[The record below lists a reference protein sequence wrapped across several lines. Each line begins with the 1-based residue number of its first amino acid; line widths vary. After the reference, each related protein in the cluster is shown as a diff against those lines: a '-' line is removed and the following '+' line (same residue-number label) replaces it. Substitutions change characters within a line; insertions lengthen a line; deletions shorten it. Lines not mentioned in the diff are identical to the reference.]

1 MIPNFSTKSTEMSQ
15 KQAHKLF
22 LLDAMALIYR
32 AHFAFSKNPRIN
44 SKGLNTGVMLGF
56 TNTLLEVLEKE
67 KPSHIAVAF
76 DTKAPTFRHVQYEPY
91 KANRQDQPE
100 DITTSIPWVKEIV
113 KAFRIPILEMDGFEA
128 DDIIGTI
135 AKKAEKDHYTVYMM
149 TPDKDYGQIVDDH
162 IFLYK
167 PAFMGN
173 GVDVMGPKQVCEKW
187 DIEHVDQ
194 VRDILGLMG
203 DAVDNIPGIPGI
215 GEKTAVKLLKE
226 FGTVEGL
233 IANVDK
239 LKGKQRENVENFAQQ
254 GLLSKELATIK
265 IDVPVEFDEVALRYD
280 GIDEEKLRALFSELE
295 FRTLAARIF
304 KEPSAK
310 KATISAPTQMDLF
323 GASAAPTPAEA
334 GSEEEGEA
342 GTLEVAP
349 PPVLDTIWSNVHNYH
364 KIKGKAEVAE
374 LVEYL
379 QLQKEIC
386 FDTETTD
393 LDAMKAELVGLSFS
407 YVPGEAYYIPVS
419 ADQKE
424 TQEILEIL
432 RPVFENE
439 SITKIGQNVKYDMLV
454 LKNYGIEVKG
464 TLYDTMLAHYLI
476 EPEGKHSMDWLAQ
489 QYLHYRPVS
498 ITELIGKKGKNQGN
512 MRDVDE
518 DEVTAYAAED
528 ADITLRLK
536 EKFDPTLK
544 ANGLVKLFD
553 EVENPLIRVLSEMEF
568 EGVRIDIE
576 SLAELSV
583 LLEKESKE
591 IEKQVYELAGVRFNL
606 ASPKQ
611 LGDVLFE
618 KLKLDPKAKKTKTGQ
633 YATGEEILSKLAN
646 EHPIAEAILD
656 YRQMV
661 KLKSTY
667 VDALPTM
674 INPKTGRIH
683 TTYNQFVAATG
694 RLSSINPNLQ
704 NIPIRTARG
713 REIRK
718 AFVPRDENHVLLSA
732 DYSQIELRIMA
743 AFSGDESMIEAFKN
757 GRDIHATTAAKIF
770 KVDLEEVT
778 SDMRRKAKT
787 ANFGIIYGISAFGLS
802 QRLSIPRTEAKEII
816 DAYFQEFP
824 AVKQY
829 MDGAIEKARKHEY
842 VETILGRR
850 RYLRDINSR
859 NMTMRGF
866 AERNAINAP
875 LQGSAADLIKVAMI
889 HVHEWMK
896 KEKLKSKMILQVHDE
911 LVFDAHKDEVELL
924 KKNIPGLMS
933 NAIKLTVPIEVEVG
947 VGTDWLE
954 AH

>member
-1 MIPNFSTKSTEMSQ
+1 MSQ
-15 KQAHKLF
+15 KQPHKLF

-76 DTKAPTFRHVQYEPY
+76 DTKAPTFRHTQYEPY
-91 KANRQDQPE
+91 KANRLEQPE
-100 DITTSIPWVKEIV
+100 DITVSIPWVKEIV
-113 KAFRIPILEMDGFEA
+113 KAFKIPVLEMDGFEA

-135 AKKAEKDHYTVYMM
+135 AKKAEKESFTVYMM

-239 LKGKQRENVENFAQQ
+239 LKGKQKENVENFAQQ

-265 IDVPVEFDEVALRYD
+265 IDVPVDFDEVDFRYD
-280 GIDEEKLRALFSELE
+280 GFDEEKLRAIFSELE
-295 FRTLAARIF
+295 FRTLASRIF
-304 KEPSAK
+304 KDSTGK
-310 KATISAPTQMDLF
+310 KAAIAAPAQMDLF
-323 GASAAPTPAEA
+323 GAVAAAPPVLEEEES
-334 GSEEEGEA
+334 SEEEI
-342 GTLEVAP
+342 TIST
-349 PPVLDTIWSNVHNYH
+349 PVTLDTIHSNVHHYH
-364 KIKGKAEVAE
+364 KIKGKAAVQE
-374 LVEYL
+374 LVDYL
-379 QLQKEIC
+379 LLQKEIC

-407 YVPGEAYYIPVS
+407 YIEGEAYYIPVS
-419 ADQKE
+419 SDQAE
-424 TQEILEIL
+424 THEILELL

-439 SITKIGQNVKYDMLV
+439 SIIKIGQNVKYDMLV

-476 EPEGKHSMDWLAQ
+476 EPEGKHGMDWLAQ
-489 QYLHYRPVS
+489 QYLHYKPVS
-498 ITELIGKKGKNQGN
+498 ITELIGKKGKGQGN

-536 EKFDPTLK
+536 GKLDPIIQS
-544 ANGLVKLFD
+544 NGLKKLFD
-553 EVENPLIRVLSEMEF
+553 EVENPLIRVLTDMEF
-568 EGVRIDIE
+568 EGVRIDTG

-583 LLEKESKE
+583 ALEEESKE
-591 IEKQVYELAGVRFNL
+591 IEKRVYELAGVRFNL

-611 LGDVLFE
+611 LGEVLFE

-633 YATGEEILSKLAN
+633 YATGEEILSKMAD
-646 EHPIAEAILD
+646 EHEIAQAILD
-656 YRQMV
+656 HRQMV

-674 INPKTGRIH
+674 INSKTGRIH

-704 NIPIRTARG
+704 NIPIRTSRG

-732 DYSQIELRIMA
+732 DYSQIELRLMA
-743 AFSGDESMIEAFKN
+743 AFSQDESMLEAFRN
-757 GRDIHATTAAKIF
+757 GRDIHVATAAKIF
-770 KVDLEEVT
+770 KVPLEEVT

-787 ANFGIIYGISAFGLS
+787 ANFGIIYGISAFGLA
-802 QRLSIPRTEAKEII
+802 QRLSIPRGEAKEII
-816 DAYFQEFP
+816 DAYFTEFP

-829 MDGAIEKARKHEY
+829 MDGAIEKARKDEY

-889 HVHEWMK
+889 HVHDWMK
-896 KEKLKSKMILQVHDE
+896 KEKLQSKMILQVHDE

-924 KKNIPGLMS
+924 KKHIPGLMS
-933 NAIKLTVPIEVEVG
+933 NAIKLPVPIEVEVG
-947 VGTDWLE
+947 VGTDWLQ

>member
-1 MIPNFSTKSTEMSQ
+1 MSP
-15 KQAHKLF
+15 KGDKKLF

-44 SKGLNTGVMLGF
+44 SKGLNTGIMLGF

-67 KPSHIAVAF
+67 KPTHIAVAF
-76 DTKAPTFRHVQYEPY
+76 DTKAPTFRHVQFQAY
-91 KANRQDQPE
+91 KANRQEQPE
-100 DITTSIPWVKEIV
+100 DIEVGIPWVKKIV
-113 KAFRIPILEMDGFEA
+113 EAFNIPILELDGFEA

-135 AKKAEKDHYTVYMM
+135 AKKAERTSFVVYMM

-173 GVDVMGPKQVCEKW
+173 GVDIMGPKEVCAKW
-187 DIEHVDQ
+187 DIENVDQ

-215 GEKTAVKLLKE
+215 GEKTAVKLLKDY
-226 FGTVEGL
+226 GTVEVL
-233 IANVDK
+233 LQNTDK
-239 LKGKQRENVENFAQQ
+239 LKGKQKENVENFAQQ

-265 IDVPVEFDEVALRYD
+265 IDVPVEFDEVALHYD
-280 GIDEEKLRALFSELE
+280 GPHEEKLKTIFAELE
-295 FRTLAARIF
+295 FRTLTQRVFGQKMQKPAPKSNEQLGLF
-304 KEPSAK
+304 GPVDPPK
-310 KATISAPTQMDLF
+310 TISQYI
-323 GASAAPTPAEA
+323 G
-334 GSEEEGEA
+334 EEELIEEEIPGA
-342 GTLEVAP
+342 GAP
-349 PPVLDTIWSNVHNYH
+349 QVYDSILTTANDYH
-364 KIKGKAEVAE
+364 KIEGETAIKE
-374 LVEYL
+374 LISYL
-379 QLQKEIC
+379 ELQDEFC
-386 FDTETTD
+386 FDSETTS
-393 LDAMKAELVGLSFS
+393 LNPNEAELVGLSFA
-407 YVPGEAYYIPVS
+407 YVPGEAFYIPFPP
-419 ADQKE
+419 DQE
-424 TQEILEIL
+424 EARNQLELFRGI
-432 RPVFENE
+432 FENE
-439 SITKIGQNVKYDMLV
+439 TITKIGQNIKYDMLV
-454 LKNYGIEVKG
+454 LKNYGMEVKG
-464 TLYDTMLAHYLI
+464 KLYDTMLAHYLI

-489 QYLHYRPVS
+489 QYLSYKPVS
-498 ITELIGKKGKNQGN
+498 IETLIGKKGKNQGN
-512 MRDVDE
+512 MRDVE
-518 DEVTAYAAED
+518 VDEVVPYAAED
-528 ADITLRLK
+528 ADITLKLK
-536 EKFDPTLK
+536 QKFDPIIKENRLE
-544 ANGLVKLFD
+544 KLLH
-553 EVENPLIRVLSEMEF
+553 EVENPLIEVLADMEF
-568 EGVRIDIE
+568 EGVKIDTA

-583 LLEKESKE
+583 LLEEESKV
-591 IEKQVYELAGVRFNL
+591 IEKRVYELAGVRFNL

-618 KLKLDPKAKKTKTGQ
+618 KLKLDTKAKKTKTGQ
-633 YATGEEILSKLAN
+633 YATGEEVLSKLAG
-646 EHPIAEAILD
+646 EHEIAEAILE

-674 INPKTGRIH
+674 INPKTGRVH

-718 AFVPRDENHVLLSA
+718 AFVPRDENHLILSA

-743 AFSGDESMIEAFKN
+743 AFSQDASMIEAFKQ

-770 KVDLEEVT
+770 KVNLEEVT
-778 SDMRRKAKT
+778 TDMRRKAKT
-787 ANFGIIYGISAFGLS
+787 ANFGIIYGISVFGLS
-802 QRLSIPRTEAKEII
+802 QRLKIPRSEAKEII
-816 DAYFQEFP
+816 DAYFDEFP
-824 AVKQY
+824 AVKEY
-829 MDGAIEKARKHEY
+829 MDGAIEKARKNEF

-889 HVHEWMK
+889 DVHRWMK
-896 KEKLKSKMILQVHDE
+896 KENLKSKMILQVHDE

-924 KKNIPGLMS
+924 QREIPKLMS
-933 NAIKLTVPIEVEVG
+933 NAIKIDVPIEVETG
-947 VGTDWLE
+947 VGKDWLQ

>member
-1 MIPNFSTKSTEMSQ
+1 MSQ
-15 KQAHKLF
+15 TQAHKLF

-76 DTKAPTFRHVQYEPY
+76 DTKAPTFRHIQYTPY
-91 KANRQDQPE
+91 KANRLEQPE
-100 DITTSIPWVKEIV
+100 DITVSIPWVKEIIR
-113 KAFRIPILEMDGFEA
+113 AFNIPVLELDGFEA
-128 DDIIGTI
+128 DDVIGTI
-135 AKKAEKDHYTVYMM
+135 AKKAEKELFTVYMM
-149 TPDKDYGQIVDDH
+149 TPDKDYGQLVDDH

-173 GVDVMGPKQVCEKW
+173 GVDVMGPKQICEKW

-226 FGTVEGL
+226 FGTVEGVV
-233 IANVDK
+233 ANADQ
-239 LKGKQRENVENFAQQ
+239 LKGKQRENVENFGPQ
-254 GLLSKELATIK
+254 GILSKELATIK
-265 IDVPVEFDEVALRYD
+265 IDVPVDFDEVALRVE
-280 GIDEEKLRALFSELE
+280 GIDEEKLRAIFSELE
-295 FRTLAARIF
+295 FRTLANRLF
-304 KEPSAK
+304 KEGPK
-310 KATISAPTQMDLF
+310 KAAAAAPAPAQMDLF
-323 GASAAPTPAEA
+323 GAPAPRTNSFVA
-334 GSEEEGEA
+334 EEEQEE
-342 GTLEVAP
+342 EVSISEP
-349 PPVLDTIWSNVHNYH
+349 IVLDTIHSNAHNYH
-364 KIKGKAEVAE
+364 KIKGKAAIQE

-379 QLQKEIC
+379 LLQKEIC
-386 FDTETTD
+386 FDTETTS
-393 LDAMKAELVGLSFS
+393 LDAMNAELVGLSFS
-407 YVPGEAYYIPVS
+407 YVEGEAYYIPLE
-419 ADQKE
+419 ADQNEAKE
-424 TQEILEIL
+424 VLELL

-439 SITKIGQNVKYDMLV
+439 SILKIGQNIKYDLLV

-464 TLYDTMLAHYLI
+464 TLYDTLLAHYLI
-476 EPEGKHSMDWLAQ
+476 EPEGKHGMDWLAQ
-489 QYLHYRPVS
+489 QYLQYKPVS
-498 ITELIGKKGKNQGN
+498 ITELIGKKGKGQGN

-518 DEVTAYAAED
+518 DEVTAYASED

-536 EKFDPTLK
+536 GKLDPILLS
-544 ANGLVKLFD
+544 NGLKKLVE
-553 EVENPLIRVLSEMEF
+553 EVENPLIPVLTDMEF
-568 EGVRIDIE
+568 EGVRIDTG

-583 LLEKESKE
+583 SLEQESKE
-591 IEKQVYELAGVRFNL
+591 IEKRVYELAGVRFNL

-611 LGDVLFE
+611 LGEVLFE

-633 YATGEEILSKLAN
+633 YATGEEILSKLAD
-646 EHPIAEAILD
+646 EHEIAQAILEH
-656 YRQMV
+656 RQMV

-674 INPKTGRIH
+674 INSKTGRIH

-718 AFVPRDENHVLLSA
+718 AFVPRDENYVLLSA
-732 DYSQIELRIMA
+732 DYSQIELRLMA
-743 AFSGDESMIEAFKN
+743 AFSQDESMLEAFRT

-770 KVDLEEVT
+770 KVPLDEVT
-778 SDMRRKAKT
+778 TDMRRKAKT
-787 ANFGIIYGISAFGLS
+787 ANFGIIYGISAFGLA
-802 QRLSIPRTEAKEII
+802 QRLSIPRGEAKEII
-816 DAYFQEFP
+816 DAYFTEFP

-829 MDGAIEKARKHEY
+829 MDGAIEKARTQEY

-889 HVHEWMK
+889 HVQAWMK
-896 KEKLKSKMILQVHDE
+896 SKNLKSKLILQVHDE

-924 KKNIPGLMS
+924 KKEIPGLMS
-933 NAIKLTVPIEVEVG
+933 NAIPLPVPIEVEVG
-947 VGTDWLE
+947 VGTDWLQ

>member
-1 MIPNFSTKSTEMSQ
+1 MSP
-15 KQAHKLF
+15 KGDKKLF

-44 SKGLNTGVMLGF
+44 SKGLNTGIMLGF

-67 KPSHIAVAF
+67 KPTHIAVAF
-76 DTKAPTFRHVQYEPY
+76 DTKAPTFRHVQFEAY
-91 KANRQDQPE
+91 KANRQQQPE
-100 DITTSIPWVKEIV
+100 DIEIGIPWVKKIV
-113 KAFRIPILEMDGFEA
+113 EGFNIPILELDGFEA

-135 AKKAEKDHYTVYMM
+135 AKKAERTSFVVYMM
-149 TPDKDYGQIVDDH
+149 TPDKDYGQLVEEH

-173 GVDVMGPKQVCEKW
+173 GVDIMGPKEVCAKW
-187 DIEHVDQ
+187 EIDHVDQ

-215 GEKTAVKLLKE
+215 GGKTATKLLKDY
-226 FGTVEGL
+226 GTIEGL
-233 IANVDK
+233 LQNTDK
-239 LKGKQRENVENFAQQ
+239 LKGKQKENVENFAQQ
-254 GLLSKELATIK
+254 GLLSKELATIN
-265 IDVPVEFDEVALRYD
+265 IDVPVIFDEVSLRYD
-280 GIDEEKLRALFSELE
+280 GPNEGLLKAIFSELE
-295 FRTLAARIF
+295 FRTLTQRVF
-304 KEPSAK
+304 GEKMK
-310 KATISAPTQMDLF
+310 KPAPKANEQLGLF
-323 GASAAPTPAEA
+323 GPVDTPKTNSQYIEEEEF
-334 GSEEEGEA
+334 SEEENPGSSA
-342 GTLEVAP
+342 LQVYDSILTTAN
-349 PPVLDTIWSNVHNYH
+349 DYH
-364 KIKGKAEVAE
+364 KIEGPAAILE
-374 LVEYL
+374 LISYL
-379 QLQKEIC
+379 ELQDEFC
-386 FDTETTD
+386 FDSETTS
-393 LDAMKAELVGLSFS
+393 LNPNEAELVGLSFS
-407 YVPGEAYYIPVS
+407 YVPGEAFYIPFP
-419 ADQKE
+419 ADQQE
-424 TQEILEIL
+424 TRKQLEL
-432 RPVFENE
+432 FRGVFENE
-439 SITKIGQNVKYDMLV
+439 HITKIGQNVKYDMLV
-454 LKNYGIEVKG
+454 LKNYGMEVKG
-464 TLYDTMLAHYLI
+464 KLYDTMLAHYLI

-489 QYLHYRPVS
+489 QYLNYRPVS
-498 ITELIGKKGKNQGN
+498 IETLIGKKGKNQGT
-512 MRDVDE
+512 MRDVE
-518 DEVTAYAAED
+518 VDEVVAYAAED
-528 ADITLRLK
+528 ADITLKLK
-536 EKFDPTLK
+536 QKFDPIIK
-544 ANGLVKLFD
+544 ENGLEKLLH
-553 EVENPLIRVLSEMEF
+553 EVENPLIEVLTDMEF
-568 EGVRIDIE
+568 EGVKIDTN
-576 SLAELSV
+576 SLAELSI
-583 LLEKESKE
+583 LLEDESKV
-591 IEKQVYELAGVRFNL
+591 IEKRVYELAGVRFNL

-611 LGDVLFE
+611 LGEVLFE

-646 EHPIAEAILD
+646 EHEIAEAILE

-674 INPKTGRIH
+674 INPKTGRVH

-718 AFVPRDENHVLLSA
+718 AFVPRDENHVILSA

-743 AFSGDESMIEAFKN
+743 AFSQDASMIEAFKQ

-770 KVDLEEVT
+770 KVPLEEVT

-787 ANFGIIYGISAFGLS
+787 ANFGIIYGISVFGLS
-802 QRLSIPRTEAKEII
+802 QRLAIPRSEAKEII
-816 DAYFQEFP
+816 DAYFAEFP

-829 MDGAIEKARKHEY
+829 MDGAIEKARKFEF

-889 HVHEWMK
+889 NVYRWMK
-896 KEKLKSKMILQVHDE
+896 SENLKSKMILQVHDE

-924 KKNIPGLMS
+924 QREIPKLMS
-933 NAIKLTVPIEVEVG
+933 NAVKIDVPIEVETG
-947 VGTDWLE
+947 IGKDWLQ

>member
-1 MIPNFSTKSTEMSQ
+1 MTQ

-56 TNTLLEVLEKE
+56 TNTLLEVLNKE

-76 DTKAPTFRHVQYEPY
+76 DTSAPTFRHEQFVEY
-91 KANRQDQPE
+91 KANRQEQPE
-100 DITTSIPWVKEIV
+100 DITVSIPWVKEIV
-113 KAFRIPILEMDGFEA
+113 KAFNIPLLEMDGFEA

-135 AKKAEKDHYTVYMM
+135 AKKAERESFTVFMM
-149 TPDKDYGQIVDDH
+149 TPDKDYGQLVDDH

-173 GVDVMGPKQVCEKW
+173 GVDIMGPKEVCAKW

-203 DAVDNIPGIPGI
+203 DSVDNIPGIPGI
-215 GEKTAVKLLKE
+215 GAKTATKLLKE
-226 FGTVEGL
+226 FGTVEEL
-233 IANVDK
+233 VKNTDQ
-239 LKGKQRENVENFAQQ
+239 LKGKQKENVENFADQ

-265 IDVPVEFDEVALRYD
+265 IDVPVDFVEEELRYD
-280 GIDEEKLRALFSELE
+280 GFDEEKLRAIFTELE
-295 FRTLAARIF
+295 FRTLSKRVF
-304 KEPSAK
+304 KEEGK
-310 KATISAPTQMDLF
+310 KAVIQQNEQLGLFGDSGISNSSASTEIQFEEDTVNTSAPLI
-323 GASAAPTPAEA
+323 PE
-334 GSEEEGEA
+334 
-342 GTLEVAP
+342 
-349 PPVLDTIWSNVHNYH
+349 TIDSNFHHYH
-364 KIKGKAEVAE
+364 KIKGKEAVKE
-374 LVEYL
+374 LLGYL
-379 QLQKEIC
+379 LLQKEVC
-386 FDTETTD
+386 FDTETTS
-393 LDAMKAELVGLSFS
+393 LNAMEAELVGLSFAYLS
-407 YVPGEAYYIPVS
+407 GEAYYIPCPE
-419 ADQKE
+419 DQKE
-424 TQEILEIL
+424 TGEILEIL
-432 RPVFENE
+432 KPFFENE
-439 SITKIGQNVKYDMLV
+439 SILKIGQNIKYDLLV

-464 TLYDTMLAHYLI
+464 ALYDTMLAHYLI
-476 EPEGKHSMDWLAQ
+476 EPEGKHGMDVLAE
-489 QYLHYRPVS
+489 QYLNYKPVS

-518 DEVTAYAAED
+518 DTVTAYAAED

-544 ANGLVKLFD
+544 ENELEKLFY
-553 EVENPLIRVLSEMEF
+553 EVENPLIPVLTDMEF
-568 EGVRIDIE
+568 EGVRIDTD
-576 SLAELSV
+576 SLAELSKS
-583 LLEKESKE
+583 LETESQE
-591 IEKQVYELAGVRFNL
+591 IEKRVYELAGVKFNL

-633 YATGEEILSKLAN
+633 YATGEEILSKLAG
-646 EHPIAEAILD
+646 EHEIAQAILD

-674 INPKTGRIH
+674 INEKTGRIH

-704 NIPIRTARG
+704 NIPIRTDRG

-718 AFVPRDENHVLLSA
+718 AFVPRDENHVLLAA

-743 AFSGDESMIEAFKN
+743 AFSKDESMIEAFKN

-770 KVDLEEVT
+770 QVPLEEVT

-802 QRLSIPRTEAKEII
+802 QRLSIPRGEAKEII
-816 DAYFQEFP
+816 DAYFKEFP
-824 AVKQY
+824 AVKAY
-829 MDGAIEKARKHEY
+829 MDGVIEKARSEEY

-859 NMTMRGF
+859 NQTMRGF

-875 LQGSAADLIKVAMI
+875 IQGSAADLIKVAMI
-889 HVHEWMK
+889 RVHDWMK

-924 KKNIPGLMS
+924 KKEVPKLMS
-933 NAIKLTVPIEVEVG
+933 EAIDIAVPIEVEVG
-947 VGTDWLE
+947 LGNDWLE

>member
-1 MIPNFSTKSTEMSQ
+1 MSQ
-15 KQAHKLF
+15 SQAHKLF

-76 DTKAPTFRHVQYEPY
+76 DTKAPTFRHEQYTPY
-91 KANRQDQPE
+91 KANRLEQPE
-100 DITTSIPWVKEIV
+100 DITVSIPWVKEIV
-113 KAFRIPILEMDGFEA
+113 RAFRIPVLELDGFEA
-128 DDIIGTI
+128 DDVIGTI
-135 AKKAEKDHYTVYMM
+135 AKKAEKELFTVYMM
-149 TPDKDYGQIVDDH
+149 TPDKDYGQLVDDH

-173 GVDVMGPKQVCEKW
+173 GVDVMGPKQICEKW

-226 FGTVEGL
+226 FGTVEGVV
-233 IANVDK
+233 ANADQ
-239 LKGKQRENVENFAQQ
+239 LKGKQRENVENFGPQ
-254 GLLSKELATIK
+254 GILSKELATIK
-265 IDVPVEFDEVALRYD
+265 IDVPVDFDEVDLRVE
-280 GIDEEKLRALFSELE
+280 GVDEEKLRAIFSELE
-295 FRTLAARIF
+295 FRTLANRLF
-304 KEPSAK
+304 KEGPAK
-310 KATISAPTQMDLF
+310 KAAAVPAAPTQMDLF
-323 GASAAPTPAEA
+323 GAPALRPTVPF
-334 GSEEEGEA
+334 EEEEDEESISLA
-342 GTLEVAP
+342 VP
-349 PPVLDTIWSNVHNYH
+349 IVLDTIHSNAHNYH
-364 KIKGKAEVAE
+364 KIKGKDAIQE
-374 LVEYL
+374 LVNYL
-379 QLQKEIC
+379 LLQKEIC

-393 LDAMKAELVGLSFS
+393 LDAMRAELVGLSFA
-407 YVPGEAYYIPVS
+407 YLEGEAYYLPVGP
-419 ADQKE
+419 ALKDI
-424 TQEILEIL
+424 QEVLELL

-439 SITKIGQNVKYDMLV
+439 AILKIGQNIKYDLLV

-464 TLYDTMLAHYLI
+464 TLYDTLLAHYLI
-476 EPEGKHSMDWLAQ
+476 EPEGKHGMDWLAQ
-489 QYLHYRPVS
+489 QYLQYKPVS
-498 ITELIGKKGKNQGN
+498 ITELIGKKGKGQGN

-518 DEVTAYAAED
+518 DEVTAYASED

-536 EKFDPTLK
+536 GKLDPILLS
-544 ANGLVKLFD
+544 NGLKKLVE
-553 EVENPLIRVLSEMEF
+553 EVENPLIPVLTDMEF
-568 EGVRIDIE
+568 EGVRIDTG

-583 LLEKESKE
+583 TLEQESKE
-591 IEKQVYELAGVRFNL
+591 IEKRVYELAGVRFNL

-611 LGDVLFE
+611 LGEVLFE

-633 YATGEEILSKLAN
+633 YATGEEILSKLAD
-646 EHPIAEAILD
+646 EHEIAQAILEH
-656 YRQMV
+656 RQMV

-718 AFVPRDENHVLLSA
+718 AFVPRDENFVLLSA
-732 DYSQIELRIMA
+732 DYSQIELRLMA
-743 AFSGDESMIEAFKN
+743 AFSQDESMLEAFRT

-770 KVDLEEVT
+770 KVPLEEVT
-778 SDMRRKAKT
+778 TDMRRKAKT
-787 ANFGIIYGISAFGLS
+787 ANFGIIYGISAFGLA
-802 QRLSIPRTEAKEII
+802 QRLSIPRGEAKEII
-816 DAYFQEFP
+816 DAYFTEFP

-829 MDGAIEKARKHEY
+829 MDGAIEKARTQEY

-889 HVHEWMK
+889 HVQAWMK
-896 KEKLKSKMILQVHDE
+896 SKNLKSKLILQVHDE

-924 KKNIPGLMS
+924 KKEIPGLMS
-933 NAIKLTVPIEVEVG
+933 NAIPLPVPIEVEVG
-947 VGTDWLE
+947 VGPDWLQ

>member
-1 MIPNFSTKSTEMSQ
+1 MSS
-15 KQAHKLF
+15 KGDKKLF

-44 SKGLNTGVMLGF
+44 SKGLNTGIMLGF

-67 KPSHIAVAF
+67 KPTHIAVAF
-76 DTKAPTFRHVQYEPY
+76 DTKAPTFRHIQFEAY
-91 KANRQDQPE
+91 KANRQEQPE
-100 DITTSIPWVKEIV
+100 DIEIGTPWVKQIV
-113 KAFRIPILEMDGFEA
+113 QAFNIPVLELDGYEA

-135 AKKAEKDHYTVYMM
+135 AKKAERTSFEVYMM
-149 TPDKDYGQIVDDH
+149 TPDKDYGQIVEDH

-173 GVDVMGPKQVCEKW
+173 GVDIMGPKEVCQKW

-226 FGTVEGL
+226 FGTVEEL
-233 IANVDK
+233 LKNTDK
-239 LKGKQRENVENFAQQ
+239 LKGKQKENVENFAQQ

-280 GIDEEKLRALFSELE
+280 GPDEEKLKAIFAELE
-295 FRTLAARIF
+295 FRTLTQRIF
-304 KEPSAK
+304 GEKMKKPQLKVSEQLGLFSGMETEVKEEVVEESP
-310 KATISAPTQMDLF
+310 L
-323 GASAAPTPAEA
+323 PA
-334 GSEEEGEA
+334 
-342 GTLEVAP
+342 
-349 PPVLDTIWSNVHNYH
+349 PVLHDSILTTAHDYH
-364 KIKGKAEVAE
+364 KVDGEKAIRE
-374 LVEYL
+374 LISFLNL
-379 QLQKEIC
+379 QSEFC
-386 FDTETTD
+386 FDTETTS
-393 LDAMKAELVGLSFS
+393 LNPNEAELVGLSFS
-407 YVPGEAYYIPVS
+407 YVAGEAFYIPFPT
-419 ADQKE
+419 DQIQAKE
-424 TQEILEIL
+424 KLEL
-432 RPVFENE
+432 FRKVFENE
-439 SITKIGQNVKYDMLV
+439 SISKIGQNVKYDILV
-454 LKNYGIEVKG
+454 LKNYGMEVKG
-464 TLYDTMLAHYLI
+464 KLYDTMLAHYLI

-489 QYLHYRPVS
+489 QYLNYRPVS
-498 ITELIGKKGKNQGN
+498 IESLIGKKGKNQGN
-512 MRDVDE
+512 MRDVE
-518 DEVTAYAAED
+518 VDEVVAYAAED
-528 ADITLRLK
+528 ADITLKLK
-536 EKFDPTLK
+536 EKFDPIIK
-544 ANGLVKLFD
+544 ANGLEKLFH
-553 EVENPLIRVLSEMEF
+553 EVENPLIPVLADMEF

-576 SLAELSV
+576 SLGELSTI
-583 LLEKESKE
+583 LDEESKE

-611 LGDVLFE
+611 LGDVLFL

-633 YATGEEILSKLAN
+633 FATGEEVLSRLAG
-646 EHPIAEAILD
+646 EHEIAQAILD

-667 VDALPTM
+667 VDSLPTM
-674 INPKTGRIH
+674 INPKTGRVH

-704 NIPIRTARG
+704 NIPIRTDRG

-718 AFVPRDENHVLLSA
+718 AFVPRDKDHVLFAA
-732 DYSQIELRIMA
+732 DYSQVELRIMA
-743 AFSGDESMIEAFKN
+743 AFSQDTSMIEAFKN

-770 KVDLEEVT
+770 QVPLEKVT

-802 QRLSIPRTEAKEII
+802 QRLNISRSEAKEII
-816 DAYFQEFP
+816 DAYFKEFP
-824 AVKQY
+824 AVKAY
-829 MDGAIEKARKHEY
+829 MDDCIEKARKNEY

-875 LQGSAADLIKVAMI
+875 IQGSAADLIKVAMI
-889 HVHEWMK
+889 QVHHWLI
-896 KEKLKSKMILQVHDE
+896 KEKLRSKMILQVHDE
-911 LVFDAHKDEVELL
+911 LVFDAYKDEVELL
-924 KKNIPGLMS
+924 KKEIPRIMS
-933 NAIKLTVPIEVEVG
+933 NAVKIEVPLEVETG
-947 VGTDWLE
+947 VGENWLG

>member
-1 MIPNFSTKSTEMSQ
+1 MSQ
-15 KQAHKLF
+15 HQAHKLF

-76 DTKAPTFRHVQYEPY
+76 DTKAPTFRHEQYTPY
-91 KANRQDQPE
+91 KANRLEQPE
-100 DITTSIPWVKEIV
+100 DITVSIPWVKEIV
-113 KAFRIPILEMDGFEA
+113 RAFKIPVLEMDGFEA
-128 DDIIGTI
+128 DDIIGTL
-135 AKKAEKDHYTVYMM
+135 AKKAEKELFTVYMM

-173 GVDVMGPKQVCEKW
+173 GVDVMGPKQICEKW

-226 FGTVEGL
+226 FGTVEGVV
-233 IANVDK
+233 ANADQ
-239 LKGKQRENVENFAQQ
+239 LKGKQRENVENFGAQ
-254 GLLSKELATIK
+254 GILSKELATIK
-265 IDVPVEFDEVALRYD
+265 IDVPVDFDEVDLRYD
-280 GIDEEKLRALFSELE
+280 GMDEEKLRAIFSELE
-295 FRTLAARIF
+295 FRTLAARLF
-304 KEPSAK
+304 KEGPAK
-310 KATISAPTQMDLF
+310 KTASAPPAPAQMDLF
-323 GASAAPTPAEA
+323 GTPAPTP
-334 GSEEEGEA
+334 SMQFEEGEDEDA
-342 GTLEVAP
+342 ISLAAP
-349 PPVLDTIWSNVHNYH
+349 VVLDTIHSNAHNYH
-364 KIKGKAEVAE
+364 KIKGKAAIQE
-374 LVEYL
+374 LVDYL
-379 QLQKEIC
+379 LLQKEIC

-393 LDAMKAELVGLSFS
+393 LDAMRAELVGLSFA
-407 YVPGEAYYIPVS
+407 YLEREAYYIPVGPDS
-419 ADQKE
+419 KE
-424 TQEILEIL
+424 TQEVLELL

-439 SITKIGQNVKYDMLV
+439 SILKIGQNIKYDLLV
-454 LKNYGIEVKG
+454 LKNYGIEIKG
-464 TLYDTMLAHYLI
+464 ILYDTLLAHYLI
-476 EPEGKHSMDWLAQ
+476 EPEGKHGMDWLAQ
-489 QYLHYRPVS
+489 QYLQYKPVS
-498 ITELIGKKGKNQGN
+498 ITELIGKKGKGQGN

-536 EKFDPTLK
+536 GKLDPILQS
-544 ANGLVKLFD
+544 NGLKKLVE
-553 EVENPLIRVLSEMEF
+553 EVENPLIPVLTDMEF
-568 EGVRIDIE
+568 EGVRIDTG

-583 LLEKESKE
+583 TLEQESKE
-591 IEKQVYELAGVRFNL
+591 IEKRVYELAGVRFNL

-611 LGDVLFE
+611 LGEVLFE

-633 YATGEEILSKLAN
+633 YATGEEILSKLAD
-646 EHPIAEAILD
+646 EHEIAEAILE

-718 AFVPRDENHVLLSA
+718 AFVPRDENYVLLSA
-732 DYSQIELRIMA
+732 DYSQIELRLMA
-743 AFSGDESMIEAFKN
+743 AFSQDESMLEAFRT

-770 KVDLEEVT
+770 KVPLDEVT
-778 SDMRRKAKT
+778 TDMRRKAKT
-787 ANFGIIYGISAFGLS
+787 ANFGIIYGISAFGLA
-802 QRLSIPRTEAKEII
+802 QRLSIPRGEAKEII
-816 DAYFQEFP
+816 DAYFTEFP

-829 MDGAIEKARKHEY
+829 MDGAIEKARTQEF

-889 HVHEWMK
+889 HVQAWMK
-896 KEKLKSKMILQVHDE
+896 AKNLKSKLILQVHDE
-911 LVFDAHKDEVELL
+911 LVFDAHKDEVDLL
-924 KKNIPGLMS
+924 KKEIPGLMS
-933 NAIKLTVPIEVEVG
+933 NAIPLPVPIEVEVG
-947 VGTDWLE
+947 VGPDWLQ

>member
-1 MIPNFSTKSTEMSQ
+1 MSQ

-91 KANRQDQPE
+91 KANRLEQPE
-100 DITTSIPWVKEIV
+100 DITISIPWVKEIV
-113 KAFRIPILEMDGFEA
+113 KAFKIPVLEMDGFEA

-135 AKKAEKDHYTVYMM
+135 AKKAERDHFTVYMM

-239 LKGKQRENVENFAQQ
+239 LKGKQKENVENFAQQ

-265 IDVPVEFDEVALRYD
+265 IDVPVDFDEVDLRYD
-280 GIDEEKLRALFSELE
+280 GFDEEKLRAIFTELE
-295 FRTLAARIF
+295 FRTLASRIF
-304 KEPSAK
+304 KDSSGK
-310 KATISAPTQMDLF
+310 KAAIAAPAQMDLF
-323 GASAAPTPAEA
+323 GAPAPAPTHVEEEES
-334 GSEEEGEA
+334 SEEEV
-342 GTLEVAP
+342 TIST
-349 PPVLDTIWSNVHNYH
+349 PVILDTIHSNVHHYH
-364 KIKGKAEVAE
+364 KIKGKVAVQE
-374 LVEYL
+374 LVDYL
-379 QLQKEIC
+379 LLQKEIC

-407 YVPGEAYYIPVS
+407 YIEGEAYYIPVS
-419 ADQKE
+419 SDQAE
-424 TQEILEIL
+424 TQEILELL
-432 RPVFENE
+432 RPVLENE
-439 SITKIGQNVKYDMLV
+439 SILKIGQNVKYDMLV

-476 EPEGKHSMDWLAQ
+476 EPEGKHGMDWLAQ
-489 QYLHYRPVS
+489 QYLHYKPVS
-498 ITELIGKKGKNQGN
+498 ITELIGKKGKGQGN

-536 EKFDPTLK
+536 GKLDPIIQS
-544 ANGLVKLFD
+544 NGLKKLFD
-553 EVENPLIRVLSEMEF
+553 EVENPLIRVLTDMEF
-568 EGVRIDIE
+568 EGVRIDTG

-583 LLEKESKE
+583 ALEEESKE
-591 IEKQVYELAGVRFNL
+591 IEKRVYELAGVRFNL

-611 LGDVLFE
+611 LGEVLFE

-633 YATGEEILSKLAN
+633 YATGEEILSKMAD
-646 EHPIAEAILD
+646 EHEIAQAILD
-656 YRQMV
+656 HRQMV

-674 INPKTGRIH
+674 INSKTGRIH

-704 NIPIRTARG
+704 NIPIRTSRG

-732 DYSQIELRIMA
+732 DYSQIELRLMA
-743 AFSGDESMIEAFKN
+743 AFSQDESMLEAFRN
-757 GRDIHATTAAKIF
+757 GRDIHVATAAKIF
-770 KVDLEEVT
+770 KVPLEEVT

-787 ANFGIIYGISAFGLS
+787 ANFGIIYGISAFGLA
-802 QRLSIPRTEAKEII
+802 QRLSIPRGEAKEII
-816 DAYFQEFP
+816 DAYFAEFP

-829 MDGAIEKARKHEY
+829 MDGAIEKARKDEY

-889 HVHEWMK
+889 HVHDWMK

-924 KKNIPGLMS
+924 KKHIPGLMS
-933 NAIKLTVPIEVEVG
+933 NAIKLPVPIEVEVG
-947 VGTDWLE
+947 VGTDWLQ

>member
-1 MIPNFSTKSTEMSQ
+1 
-15 KQAHKLF
+15 
-22 LLDAMALIYR
+22 
-32 AHFAFSKNPRIN
+32 
-44 SKGLNTGVMLGF
+44 V
-56 TNTLLEVLEKE
+56 
-67 KPSHIAVAF
+67 
-76 DTKAPTFRHVQYEPY
+76 
-91 KANRQDQPE
+91 
-100 DITTSIPWVKEIV
+100 SIPWVKEIIR
-113 KAFRIPILEMDGFEA
+113 AFNIPVLELDGFEA
-128 DDIIGTI
+128 DDVIGTI
-135 AKKAEKDHYTVYMM
+135 AKKAEKELFTVYMM
-149 TPDKDYGQIVDDH
+149 TPDKDYGQLVDDH

-173 GVDVMGPKQVCEKW
+173 GVDVMGPKQICEKW

-226 FGTVEGL
+226 FGTVEGVV
-233 IANVDK
+233 ANADQ
-239 LKGKQRENVENFAQQ
+239 LKGKQRENVENFGPQ
-254 GLLSKELATIK
+254 GILSKELATIK
-265 IDVPVEFDEVALRYD
+265 IDVPVDFDEVALRVE
-280 GIDEEKLRALFSELE
+280 GIDEEKLRSIFSELE
-295 FRTLAARIF
+295 FRTLANRLF
-304 KEPSAK
+304 KEGSAK
-310 KATISAPTQMDLF
+310 KASAAPPVPAQMDLF
-323 GASAAPTPAEA
+323 GAPAPRTNSFVA
-334 GSEEEGEA
+334 EEEQEE
-342 GTLEVAP
+342 EVSISEP
-349 PPVLDTIWSNVHNYH
+349 IVLDTIHSNAHNYH
-364 KIKGKAEVAE
+364 KIKGKAAIQE

-379 QLQKEIC
+379 LLQKEIC
-386 FDTETTD
+386 FDTETTS
-393 LDAMKAELVGLSFS
+393 LDAMNAELVGLSFS
-407 YVPGEAYYIPVS
+407 YVEGEAYYIPLE
-419 ADQKE
+419 ADQNEAKE
-424 TQEILEIL
+424 VLELL

-439 SITKIGQNVKYDMLV
+439 SILKIGQNIKYDLLV

-464 TLYDTMLAHYLI
+464 TLYDTLLAHYLI
-476 EPEGKHSMDWLAQ
+476 EPEGKHGMDWLAQ
-489 QYLHYRPVS
+489 QYLQYKPVS
-498 ITELIGKKGKNQGN
+498 ITELIGKKGKGQGN

-518 DEVTAYAAED
+518 DEVTAYASED

-536 EKFDPTLK
+536 GKLDPILLS
-544 ANGLVKLFD
+544 NGLKKLVE
-553 EVENPLIRVLSEMEF
+553 EVENPLIPVLTDMEF
-568 EGVRIDIE
+568 EGVRIDTG

-583 LLEKESKE
+583 TLEQESKE
-591 IEKQVYELAGVRFNL
+591 IEKRVYELAGVRFNL

-611 LGDVLFE
+611 LGEVLFE

-633 YATGEEILSKLAN
+633 YATGEEILSKIAD
-646 EHPIAEAILD
+646 EHEIAQAILEH
-656 YRQMV
+656 RQMV

-674 INPKTGRIH
+674 INSKTGRIH

-718 AFVPRDENHVLLSA
+718 AFVPRDENYVLLSA
-732 DYSQIELRIMA
+732 DYSQIELRLMA
-743 AFSGDESMIEAFKN
+743 AFSQDESMLEAFRT

-770 KVDLEEVT
+770 KVPLEEVT
-778 SDMRRKAKT
+778 TDMRRKAKT
-787 ANFGIIYGISAFGLS
+787 ANFGIIYGISAFGLA
-802 QRLSIPRTEAKEII
+802 QRLSIPRGEAKEII
-816 DAYFQEFP
+816 DAYFTEFP

-829 MDGAIEKARKHEY
+829 MDGAIEKARTQEY

-889 HVHEWMK
+889 HVQAWMK
-896 KEKLKSKMILQVHDE
+896 SKNLKSKLILQVHDE

-924 KKNIPGLMS
+924 KKEIPGLMS
-933 NAIKLTVPIEVEVG
+933 NAIPLPVPIEVEVG
-947 VGTDWLE
+947 VGTDWLQ

>member
-1 MIPNFSTKSTEMSQ
+1 MSQ
-15 KQAHKLF
+15 KQPHKLF

-76 DTKAPTFRHVQYEPY
+76 DTKAPTFRHAQYEPY
-91 KANRQDQPE
+91 KANRLEQPE
-100 DITTSIPWVKEIV
+100 DITASIPWVKEIV
-113 KAFRIPILEMDGFEA
+113 KAFRIPVLEMDGFEA
-128 DDIIGTI
+128 DDIIGTL
-135 AKKAEKDHYTVYMM
+135 AKKAEKEHFTVYMM

-173 GVDVMGPKQVCEKW
+173 GVDVLGPKQVCEKW

-239 LKGKQRENVENFAQQ
+239 LKGKQKENVESFAQQ

-265 IDVPVEFDEVALRYD
+265 IDVPVEFDEVDLRYD
-280 GIDEEKLRALFSELE
+280 GFDEEKLRAIFSELE
-295 FRTLAARIF
+295 FRTLASRIF
-304 KEPSAK
+304 KDSTGK
-310 KATISAPTQMDLF
+310 KAAIAAPAQMDLF
-323 GASAAPTPAEA
+323 GAPSSAPARTEEEETPEEEVSITTPAI
-334 GSEEEGEA
+334 
-342 GTLEVAP
+342 
-349 PPVLDTIWSNVHNYH
+349 LDTIHTNVHNYH
-364 KIKGKAEVAE
+364 KIKGKEAVQE
-374 LVEYL
+374 LVDYL
-379 QLQKEIC
+379 LLQKEIC

-393 LDAMKAELVGLSFS
+393 LDAMKAELVGLSFA
-407 YVPGEAYYIPVS
+407 YIEGEAYYIPVS
-419 ADQKE
+419 SDQNE
-424 TQEILEIL
+424 TQEILELL

-439 SITKIGQNVKYDMLV
+439 SIIKIGQNIKYDMLV
-454 LKNYGIEVKG
+454 LKNYGLEVKG

-476 EPEGKHSMDWLAQ
+476 EPEGKHGMDWLAQ
-489 QYLHYRPVS
+489 QYLNYRPVS
-498 ITELIGKKGKNQGN
+498 ITELIGKKGKGQGN

-536 EKFDPTLK
+536 GKLDPIIST
-544 ANGLVKLFD
+544 NGLEKLFD
-553 EVENPLIRVLSEMEF
+553 EVENPLIRVLTDMEF
-568 EGVRIDIE
+568 EGVRIDTE
-576 SLAELSV
+576 CLTELSV
-583 LLEKESKE
+583 ALEQESKE
-591 IEKQVYELAGVRFNL
+591 IEKRVYELAGVRFNL

-611 LGDVLFE
+611 LGEVLFE

-633 YATGEEILSKLAN
+633 YATGEEILSKLAD
-646 EHPIAEAILD
+646 EHEIAQAILD
-656 YRQMV
+656 HRQMV

-704 NIPIRTARG
+704 NIPIRTDRG

-718 AFVPRDENHVLLSA
+718 AFVPRDKDHVLLSA
-732 DYSQIELRIMA
+732 DYSQIELRLMA
-743 AFSGDESMIEAFKN
+743 AFSQDESMLEAFKN

-770 KVDLEEVT
+770 KVPLEEVT

-787 ANFGIIYGISAFGLS
+787 ANFGIIYGISAFGLA

-816 DAYFQEFP
+816 DAYFTEFP
-824 AVKQY
+824 AVKEY

-889 HVHEWMK
+889 HVHDWMK
-896 KEKLKSKMILQVHDE
+896 KEKIKSKMILQVHDE
-911 LVFDAHKDEVELL
+911 LVFDAHKDEVDLL
-924 KKNIPGLMS
+924 KKHIPGLMS
-933 NAIKLTVPIEVEVG
+933 NAIKLPVPIEVEVG
-947 VGTDWLE
+947 VGSDWLQ

>member
-1 MIPNFSTKSTEMSQ
+1 MSS
-15 KQAHKLF
+15 KGDKKLF

-44 SKGLNTGVMLGF
+44 SKGLNTGIMMGF
-56 TNTLLEVLEKE
+56 TNTLLEVLEKQ
-67 KPSHIAVAF
+67 KPTHIAVAF
-76 DTKAPTFRHVQYEPY
+76 DTKAPTFRHTQFEAY
-91 KANRQDQPE
+91 KANRLEQPE
-100 DITTSIPWVKEIV
+100 DIEIGTPWVKQIV
-113 KAFRIPILEMDGFEA
+113 QAFNIPVLEMDGFEA

-135 AKKAEKDHYTVYMM
+135 AKKAERTSFEVYMM
-149 TPDKDYGQIVDDH
+149 TPDKDYGQLVEDH

-173 GVDVMGPKQVCEKW
+173 GVEIMGPKEVCEKW

-226 FGTVEGL
+226 FGTLENL
-233 IANVDK
+233 LLNTDK
-239 LKGKQRENVENFAQQ
+239 LKGKQKENVENFAQQ
-254 GLLSKELATIK
+254 GLLSKELATVK

-280 GIDEEKLRALFSELE
+280 GPDEEKLKAIFAELE
-295 FRTLAARIF
+295 FRTLTQRVFGEKMKKPQVKVSEQLGLFAGMDEVETEDEVIESPIP
-304 KEPSAK
+304 EPVLHDSILTTAHDYHK
-310 KATISAPTQMDLF
+310 VE
-323 GASAAPTPAEA
+323 G
-334 GSEEEGEA
+334 EEGIKELIQY
-342 GTLEVAP
+342 LE
-349 PPVLDTIWSNVHNYH
+349 
-364 KIKGKAEVAE
+364 
-374 LVEYL
+374 L
-379 QLQKEIC
+379 QDEFC
-386 FDTETTD
+386 FDTETTS
-393 LDAMKAELVGLSFS
+393 LNPNEAELVGLSFA
-407 YVPGEAYYIPVS
+407 YVPGEAFYVPFPS
-419 ADQKE
+419 DQDKAKK
-424 TQEILEIL
+424 QLEFFKGI
-432 RPVFENE
+432 FENE
-439 SITKIGQNVKYDMLV
+439 AITKIGQNVKYDMLV
-454 LKNYGIEVKG
+454 LMNYGLKVKG
-464 TLYDTMLAHYLI
+464 KMYDTMLAHYLI

-489 QYLHYRPVS
+489 QYLNYKPVS
-498 ITELIGKKGKNQGN
+498 IESLIGKKGKNQGN
-512 MRDVDE
+512 MRDVDV
-518 DEVTAYAAED
+518 DEVVAYAAED
-528 ADITLRLK
+528 ADVTLKLK
-536 EKFDPTLK
+536 QKFDPIIKT
-544 ANGLVKLFD
+544 NGLEKLLN
-553 EVENPLIRVLSEMEF
+553 EVENPLIEVLADMEF
-568 EGVRIDIE
+568 EGVKIDTA
-576 SLAELSV
+576 SLADLSTI
-583 LLEKESKE
+583 LDDESKE
-591 IEKQVYELAGVRFNL
+591 IEKRVYELAGVRFNL

-633 YATGEEILSKLAN
+633 YATGEEVLSKLAG
-646 EHPIAEAILD
+646 EHEIAQAILD

-674 INPKTGRIH
+674 INPKTGRVH

-704 NIPIRTARG
+704 NIPIRTDRG

-718 AFVPRDENHVLLSA
+718 AFVPRDKDHVLFAA

-743 AFSGDESMIEAFKN
+743 AFSKDESMIDAFKN
-757 GRDIHATTAAKIF
+757 GRDIHAATAAKIF
-770 KVDLEEVT
+770 QVPLEEVT

-802 QRLSIPRTEAKEII
+802 QRLNIPRTEAKEII
-816 DAYFQEFP
+816 DAYFKEFP
-824 AVKQY
+824 AVKAY
-829 MDGAIEKARKHEY
+829 MDDCIEKARKNEY

-875 LQGSAADLIKVAMI
+875 IQGSAADMIKVAMI
-889 HVHEWMK
+889 HVHLWMK

-911 LVFDAHKDEVELL
+911 LVFDAHKDEIALL
-924 KKNIPGLMS
+924 KNEIPKLMS
-933 NAIKLTVPIEVEVG
+933 GAVAIGVPVVVETG
-947 VGTDWLE
+947 VGDNWLE